1 MPRYKLDL
9 GSWPENDITGFGI
22 YSDLQVL
29 SLVYQLNK
37 HPFFNFRRLEKDLC
51 KNNTKAAFNF
61 ILFGFSNKDLELEF
75 RLAENSSYTGELM
88 EVAPN
93 SLFNEEKEV
102 KGVVLANKERFNYL
116 LWLESEE
123 KETDQIKAMAAAL
136 SSLKSIK
143 IYKELTDKQISS
155 LKKILN
161 N

>member
-1 MPRYKLDL
+1 MPRHKLDL
-9 GSWPENDITGFGI
+9 RGWPENDITGFGI

-37 HPFFNFRRLEKDLC
+37 HPFFNFRRLKKDLC

-61 ILFGFSNKDLELEF
+61 ILFGFSNKDLEIEF
-75 RLAENSSYTGELM
+75 RLVENSSYTGELM
-88 EVAPN
+88 EVEPK
-93 SLFNEEKEV
+93 SLFNNESEI
-102 KGVVLANKERFNYL
+102 KGEVLANKERFNYL

-123 KETDQIKAMAAAL
+123 KEKHQIKAVAAAL

-143 IYKELTDKQISS
+143 IYNELNNKQISS